1 VSSGLDAYCDTK
13 GYGRLKVFLKKVC
26 HVLGFKATS
35 TFVAQ
40 MQMVHLMF
48 RNVAAI
54 VADQD
59 VRVKS
64 ILDHVRDTSDY
75 IGGCTERHRSLASR
89 RASLLLL
96 DLHGRNSGA
105 IFGGQPDQNSVLVV
119 VNSP

>member
-1 VSSGLDAYCDTK
+1 
-13 GYGRLKVFLKKVC
+13 
-26 HVLGFKATS
+26 
-35 TFVAQ
+35 

-75 IGGCTERHRSLASR
+75 IGVCTERQRSLQTAEHLYFYSTFKEEIPAFCLAESR
-89 RASLLLL
+89 PKLSF
-96 DLHGRNSGA
+96 S
-105 IFGGQPDQNSVLVV
+105 GGQEN
-119 VNSP
+119 